1 MKTQDVQ
8 KLYEEFVL
16 PTYAQTPLC
25 LVKGKGS
32 RVWDIQGREYL
43 DFFPGW
49 AVSGIGHC
57 HPGVVS
63 ALKEQSRKILHI
75 SNNFLNL
82 KQAQLAQAISK
93 ASFPARV
100 FFCNSG
106 AEATD
111 SAIKFARKYGSEAV
125 PAGGSE
131 TGRKPMLSA
140 RSREL
145 EVPVSAGRFE
155 IITMTH
161 SFHGRTLAAITAT
174 AQEKVQRGFAP
185 LPAGFRY
192 AEFNDLES
200 VKSLITD
207 KTIAIFLEPIQ
218 GEGGVNVATQEF
230 IWGLREICDEKD
242 LLLIFDEVQ
251 TGMGRTGKMFAYQ
264 HYGMEPDLMT
274 LAKSLGGGTP
284 IGALVVNRRIKK
296 EVLTPGTHASTY
308 GGNPLVCAAALGVFK
323 AIKREKLLQNAV
335 KMGEVLADRLEKLRV
350 QFPSMIQK
358 VKGVALMRALELS
371 VPGAPIVDQCR
382 EKGLLINCTQEKI
395 LRIMPAINVSKTILK
410 EGLEILEQVLKET
423 KYN

>member
-8 KLYEEFVL
+8 KLYGDYVL
-16 PTYAQTPLC
+16 PTYTQVPLC

-57 HPGVVS
+57 HPMVTS
-63 ALKEQSRKILHI
+63 AIKEQSRKILHI

-82 KQAQLAQAISK
+82 KQAERAEAISK

-111 SAIKFARKYGSEAV
+111 SAVKFARKYGNDS
-125 PAGGSE
+125 
-131 TGRKPMLSA
+131 
-140 RSREL
+140 
-145 EVPVSAGRFE
+145 GRFE
-155 IITMTH
+155 IITMKQ

-174 AQEKVQRGFAP
+174 AQEKVQKGFSP
-185 LPAGFRY
+185 LPTGFRY

-200 VKSLITD
+200 VKGQITD
-207 KTIAIFLEPIQ
+207 KTVAIFLEPIQ
-218 GEGGVNVATQEF
+218 GEGGVNVATREF
-230 IWGLREICDEKD
+230 MEGLRRLCDEKD
-242 LLLIFDEVQ
+242 MLLIFDEVQ
-251 TGMGRTGKMFAYQ
+251 TGMGRTGKMFAFQLYDL
-264 HYGMEPDLMT
+264 EPDLMT

-284 IGALVVNRRIKK
+284 IGALVVNRKIKK

-308 GGNPLVCAAALGVFK
+308 GGNPLVCAAALAVFK
-323 AIKREKLLQNAV
+323 AIKKEKLLTHAV
-335 KMGEVLADRLEKLRV
+335 RMGEALGEGLEKLRAK
-350 QFPSMIQK
+350 FPAMIQK

-371 VPGAPIVDQCR
+371 MPGVSIADRAR

-395 LRIMPAINVSKTILK
+395 LRIMPAINVSKTLLK
-410 EGLEILEQVLKET
+410 EGLGILEEVFGEYQKA
-423 KYN
+423 N

>member
-1 MKTQDVQ
+1 MKIQDVQ

-93 ASFPARV
+93 DSFPARV

-111 SAIKFARKYGSEAV
+111 SAIKFARKYGSEA
-125 PAGGSE
+125 
-131 TGRKPMLSA
+131 
-140 RSREL
+140 
-145 EVPVSAGRFE
+145 VSAGRFE

-192 AEFNDLES
+192 AEFNDLKS

-230 IWGLREICDEKD
+230 IRGLREICDEKD

-335 KMGEVLADRLEKLRV
+335 KMGEVLADRLEKLRA

-371 VPGAPIVDQCR
+371 VSGAPIVDQCR

-410 EGLEILEQVLKET
+410 EGLGILEEVFRQ
-423 KYN
+423 YSHG